1 MNNDDFVQALIHD
14 FVEEARPMTER
25 LGEAFLR
32 MERCWSQGAGAE
44 DILPQVK
51 SDLHTL
57 KGNSGLMG
65 LTAIQSL
72 THAMEDLCGL
82 LAANEQAA
90 GQEIADLLLEGGDR
104 LGEMVDLSARGELT
118 DDHASG
124 VLKRLETAVA
134 ALAEGKPVRGGA
146 PKVAEPGERHGPVS
160 DDLVRIDF
168 HKLDSLLEMVGEAMI
183 SRSML
188 AEAHTR
194 LPDSQRESSELD
206 RAMQLLERSLHGLQ
220 EELVQ
225 TRLLPVSNVFRRF
238 VRHVRDQARKEG
250 KLVRL
255 ETRGAETTIDK
266 TIIDRLAEPVL
277 HLVRNAV
284 AHGVEPGAER
294 VKAGKPEEG
303 TVILS
308 AEQLSDRVLISV
320 SDDGRGLDEARI
332 AARAASLGYDTE
344 NLERS
349 ELLRLI
355 FEPGFTTADGVS
367 NLAGRGVGLD
377 VVAASIEALGGMVG
391 VENRPGLGATF
402 HLDLPLTLAV
412 VQALFVEVAD
422 ELYAIPLS
430 YVLES
435 FKLDPAS
442 THTVEHRRIVSWRD
456 EWIPLVDGGRL
467 LGTRETGDSPYCVI
481 IASGARRC
489 GLLVHAV
496 HSRRDVV
503 VKALDDILGRQDCL
517 SGVTTLGDGR
527 VVFILDVT
535 ALTNPRIEGTAV
547 QGELHA

>member
-1 MNNDDFVQALIHD
+1 MNDDFVQALIHD

-25 LGEAFLR
+25 LGDAFLR
-32 MERCWSQGAGAE
+32 MERCWAEGAGTG

-82 LAANEQAA
+82 LAGNDDAA
-90 GQEIADLLLEGGDR
+90 GPEIADLLLEGSDR
-104 LGEMVDLSARGELT
+104 LGEMVDLSARGELV
-118 DDHASG
+118 DDHAAAI
-124 VLKRLETAVA
+124 LKRLETTVA
-134 ALAEGKPVRGGA
+134 GLKEGKPVSTGTEKA
-146 PKVAEPGERHGPVS
+146 PEDGERHGPAT

-168 HKLDSLLEMVGEAMI
+168 RKLDSLLEMVGEAMI
-183 SRSML
+183 SQSML
-188 AEAHTR
+188 AEALTR
-194 LPDSQRESSELD
+194 LPDAQKNASDLD
-206 RAMQLLERSLHGLQ
+206 RGMQLLERSLHGLQ

-238 VRHVRDQARKEG
+238 VRHVRDQARMEG

-255 ETRGAETTIDK
+255 ETRGADTTIDK
-266 TIIDRLAEPVL
+266 TIIDRLGDPVL

-284 AHGVEPGAER
+284 AHGVEPRAER
-294 VKAGKPEEG
+294 EEAGKPVEG

-320 SDDGRGLDEARI
+320 SDDGRGLDEKKI
-332 AARAASLGYDTE
+332 IARAASLGYDTE

-349 ELLRLI
+349 EMLRLI
-355 FEPGFTTADGVS
+355 FEPGFTTAEGVS
-367 NLAGRGVGLD
+367 TLAGRGVGLD
-377 VVAASIEALGGMVG
+377 VVAASIEALGGTVE
-391 VENRPGLGATF
+391 VENRPGFGATF

-412 VQALFVEVAD
+412 VQALFVDVAG

-435 FKLDPAS
+435 FKLDPAA
-442 THTVEHRRIVSWRD
+442 THTVDHRRVVSWRD
-456 EWIPLVDGGRL
+456 EWIPLVDGGHL
-467 LGTRETGDSPYCVI
+467 LGSREAGDSPYCVV
-481 IASGARRC
+481 IAAGAKRC
-489 GLLVHAV
+489 GLLVHSV

-503 VKALDDILGRQDCL
+503 VKGLDDILGRQDCL

-535 ALTNPRIEGTAV
+535 ALTNSRSEGAA
-547 QGELHA
+547 QGDQHA